1 MVDSKWNA
9 GLAAILK
16 ASPAGAV
23 TFRTTESLFLGMT
36 GAEQIAFTTEVL
48 SYRAG
53 STPDITKTIEE
64 ALSARPF
71 TLVAINCTLV
81 RDEVSATLLSAK
93 TLANISLAMYTQ
105 FMIFNEAGV

>member
-1 MVDSKWNA
+1 VDSKWNA

-16 ASPAGAV
+16 LSPAGAV

-48 SYRAG
+48 SYRAS
-53 STPDITKTIEE
+53 STPDISKTIEE

-71 TLVAINCTLV
+71 TLVALNCTLV
-81 RDEVSATLLSAK
+81 HDELNATLLSAK
-93 TLANISLAMYTQ
+93 TIANIS
-105 FMIFNEAGV
+105 